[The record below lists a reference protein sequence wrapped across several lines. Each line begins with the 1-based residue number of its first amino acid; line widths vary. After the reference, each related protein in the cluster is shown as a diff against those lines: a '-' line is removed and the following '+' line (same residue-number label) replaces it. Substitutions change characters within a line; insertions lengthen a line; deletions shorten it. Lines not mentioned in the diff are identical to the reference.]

1 MMTAI
6 PETHRAF
13 RRSTGAGTTDSPLK
27 VYATTEKTLPSGGL
41 GPHDVL
47 IKIHAV
53 SLN

>member
-1 MMTAI
+1 MSTI

-27 VYATTEKTLPSGGL
+27 VYATTEKTLPLGGL
-41 GPHDVL
+41 GPHEVL
-47 IKIHAV
+47 IKVHAV

>member
-1 MMTAI
+1 MTAI

-13 RRSTGAGTTDSPLK
+13 RRSTGAGTTDSPLR

>member
-1 MMTAI
+1 MATI
-6 PETHRAF
+6 PETYRAF

-27 VYATTEKTLPSGGL
+27 LHATTETTLPPGGL
-41 GPHDVL
+41 GAHQVL